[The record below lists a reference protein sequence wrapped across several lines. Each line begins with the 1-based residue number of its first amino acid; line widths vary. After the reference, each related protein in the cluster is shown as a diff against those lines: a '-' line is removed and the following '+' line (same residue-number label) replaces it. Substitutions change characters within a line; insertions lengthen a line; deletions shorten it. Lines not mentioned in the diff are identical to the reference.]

1 MTQPAVILAHARSG
15 STFLAHCL
23 DSHPD
28 IFCLKTEPLH
38 NDQPLRHGFPGASNA
53 AILEALLF
61 QPHYTAACAKI
72 IYPHQTSD
80 ALLQTLRGWE
90 TKVILLTR
98 EDLLRTAVSWVFTSM
113 NETGKLS
120 RPVHSRSVEGPVC
133 VRVDPWAVLGY
144 AQLVRDATR
153 LMITLLDWYHFPV
166 LELSYDEVFGGEH
179 GEVRALPAGVNRQ
192 ICKFLGVDARYQ
204 MRSQLRKINRYPLK
218 EQIENWEEFQA
229 TLEGS
234 FPAPYLEE

>member
-28 IFCLKTEPLH
+28 VFCLKTEPLH
-38 NDQPLRHGFPGASNA
+38 NAQPLRHRFPGASSE

-90 TKVILLTR
+90 TRVILLTR
-98 EDLLRTAVSWVFTSM
+98 EDLLRTAVSWAFTSM
-113 NETGKLS
+113 RESGGLD
-120 RPVHSRSVEGPVC
+120 RPVHSRSVEKPVR
-133 VRVDPWAVLGY
+133 VRVDPWVVLGY

-153 LMITLLDWYHFPV
+153 FIVTALDWYHFQV
-166 LELSYDEVFGGEH
+166 LELSYEEVFGGEH
-179 GEVRALPAGVNRQ
+179 GEIRELPTDVNRQ
-192 ICKFLGVDARYQ
+192 ICKFLGVDARYR

-218 EQIENWEEFQA
+218 EQIENWGEFSA
-229 TLEGS
+229 ALKNTFL
-234 FPAPYLEE
+234 APYLEE